1 MSGFMTGPIV
11 TSYADISEPR
21 NGRSRR
27 VSALLESLNG
37 ECLLIQPHRHHPA
50 CETETYP
57 IDLGRRKIG
66 INWGIF
72 NFYVPRNRRIAERTL
87 KERKPR
93 VIVLTSI
100 FDFPVVRSWPNARIL
115 LDAENVDA
123 STIEQQYGPKHW
135 FTRKVDAVERKVLRH
150 VDHLFV
156 CSQNDFDLFQSR
168 YGVSGD
174 RMSVVPNGV
183 DIGALQRG
191 NGGELPAAVEK
202 ALEGRTVLFFMG
214 KQDYEPNREALH
226 FMDTVLMPELEV
238 RAPGRFALL
247 CLGGPKPKG
256 LHSTSII
263 ATGNVPEIQPYI
275 ARADICVAPLFKG
288 GGTRLKI
295 LEYLGANKPV
305 VVTPKAAEGISLAN
319 GVHGVMAEARD
330 FGSRIL
336 ELAAAPDKAKAMAQA
351 GCDHASA
358 LYDWSGIKPGWSRVI
373 ERYSRD

>member
-1 MSGFMTGPIV
+1 MSRPIV
-11 TSYADISEPR
+11 TSYADITEPC

-27 VSALLESLNG
+27 VTALLESLNG

-50 CETETYP
+50 CETEVFP

-72 NFYVPRNRRIAERTL
+72 NFHLPPNRRVAERTL
-87 KERKPR
+87 KERKPK

-100 FDFPVVRSWPNARIL
+100 FDFPVVRSCPDARIL

-135 FTRKVDAVERKVLRH
+135 FTRRVDAVERRVLRH
-150 VDHLFV
+150 VDHVFV
-156 CSQNDFDLFQSR
+156 CSQDDHALFQSR
-168 YGVSGD
+168 YGVSED

-183 DIGALQRG
+183 DIRAMQRDG
-191 NGGELPAAVEK
+191 DGHLPDGLRES
-202 ALEGRTVLFFMG
+202 LEGRTVLFFMG
-214 KQDYEPNREALH
+214 KQDYEPNREALN
-226 FMDTVLMPELEV
+226 FMDTVLMPELEA
-238 RAPGRFALL
+238 RAPGKFALL
-247 CLGGPKPKG
+247 CLGGPRPKG
-256 LHSTSII
+256 LRCPSII
-263 ATGNVPEIQPYI
+263 ATGNVPHIQPYI

-305 VVTPKAAEGISLAN
+305 VVTPKAAEGIALAN
-319 GVHGVMAEARD
+319 GVHGVITEAREFAD
-330 FGSRIL
+330 RIL
-336 ELAAAPDKAKAMAQA
+336 ELAGSPKQAAAMARA
-351 GCDHASA
+351 GCDHAAA